1 MQKPYTT
8 ALVLCVLAAGT
19 ATRAQ
24 RSDVFQRV
32 EASTDIAWIER
43 VVSEP
48 GLAESSVPS
57 FYAPKLLRQTAYIR
71 LGVIGSVESIAAIHR
86 IEESARQSSLIPP
99 QFTLGRSPHPSGH
112 FTDWTASLAASIAA
126 DDGTTFGVIRA
137 EFLGGNDLFLISTRT
152 PRDPAGWSRPLLVPN
167 SRVADAM
174 TDVSLAWEG
183 PGRLVFRY
191 VAPPARPVDP
201 KARMIAL
208 PIEGAQEI
216 HIVIAD
222 VAVDRDGDGWTDVE
236 EGRLGLRP
244 DAADSDD
251 DGVPD
256 SADRSPQ
263 YAPSP
268 TEGADVEAAIL
279 ARTVFAGYG
288 LTGAH
293 TVLLANGASR
303 PLQLWGL
310 PSPMLFGVDRGA
322 WIATRGG
329 GPPLVNW
336 KLTSLT
342 ATDAVV
348 KIGDFEGG
356 LAAAGYTARL
366 RLIDGEWIV
375 VSYKMDW
382 IS

>member
-1 MQKPYTT
+1 MQNPYTT
-8 ALVLCVLAAGT
+8 ALVLLVLTAGS

-32 EASTDIAWIER
+32 DASTDIAWLER
-43 VVSEP
+43 VVDEP

-57 FYAPKLLRQTAYIR
+57 SYAPKLLRQTAYIR
-71 LGVIGSVESIAAIHR
+71 LGVIGSAESIAAIHR
-86 IEESARQSSLIPP
+86 IEESARQSSIIPP

-112 FTDWTASLAASIAA
+112 FTDWTTSLAASIAA

-137 EFLGGNDLFLISTRT
+137 ELLGGSDLFLTSTRT
-152 PRDPAGWSRPLLVPN
+152 PRDPAGWSRPLLVPD
-167 SRVADAM
+167 SRVADTM
-174 TDVSLAWEG
+174 NDVSVAWEN

-201 KARMIAL
+201 KARMIPL
-208 PIEGAQEI
+208 PIGGPQEI

-222 VAVDRDGDGWTDVE
+222 VTVDRDGDGWTDVE
-236 EGRLGLRP
+236 ERRLHLRP
-244 DAADSDD
+244 DVADSDG

-256 SADRSPQ
+256 GADVSPQ

-268 TEGADVEAAIL
+268 TEGADVEVAIL

-293 TVLLANGASR
+293 TVLLADGTSR

-310 PSPMLFGVDRGA
+310 TSPMLFGIDRSS
-322 WIATRGG
+322 WIATFGG
-329 GPPLVNW
+329 GPPLVHW

-348 KIGDFEGG
+348 KIGDFEGA

-366 RLIDGEWIV
+366 RLINGEWIV